1 MPASGHNVAA
11 AEGKGRGSCL
21 TMTDWSVIFKTM
33 AKPGK
38 RQARAA
44 AARLDKIGPG
54 RTGGRSA
61 GRSGVIAASRQSA
74 RSAKAAARRDAILE
88 AALDEFS
95 AKGFAAARLDDVA
108 KRAGIAKG
116 TIYLYFADKES
127 LFQEL
132 IRAKMVPVVGSLELA
147 FATGLPLRVIVEQ
160 AIEIFVRE
168 VFGTRR
174 RQVIRLM
181 ISEGPRF
188 PALAEFYYR
197 EVLSRLLKALRGM
210 LRRAHERGEL
220 GSDALVRFP
229 MLLGAPGIIAIVW
242 SGLFDR
248 FEPLDVRAM
257 MRAYFDRL
265 FGPRSPP

>member
-1 MPASGHNVAA
+1 
-11 AEGKGRGSCL
+11 
-21 TMTDWSVIFKTM
+21 M
-33 AKPGK
+33 AKAPKQATKEAALRPGK
-38 RQARAA
+38 MGAKAG
-44 AARLDKIGPG
+44 IGAV
-54 RTGGRSA
+54 GGSA
-61 GRSGVIAASRQSA
+61 GRSGAIAASRQDA
-74 RSAKAAARRDAILE
+74 RAAKTAARRDAILE

-108 KRAGIAKG
+108 RRAGVAKG

-147 FATGLPLRVIVEQ
+147 FATDLPLRAVVEQ
-160 AIEIFVRE
+160 AVEIFVRE
-168 VFGTRR
+168 VYGTRR
-174 RQVIRLM
+174 KLVIRLM

-197 EVLSRLLKALRGM
+197 EVLARLLKALRGLM
-210 LRRAHERGEL
+210 RRAHERGEIADDTL
-220 GSDALVRFP
+220 SRFP
-229 MLLGAPGIIAIVW
+229 QLLGAPGIIAIVW

-257 MRAYFDRL
+257 MRAYFNNL
-265 FGPRSPP
+265 FGAGRAA

>member
-1 MPASGHNVAA
+1 
-11 AEGKGRGSCL
+11 
-21 TMTDWSVIFKTM
+21 M
-33 AKPGK
+33 AKAAKRPAKAALARPG
-38 RQARAA
+38 
-44 AARLDKIGPG
+44 KIGPG
-54 RTGGRSA
+54 QSGGSS
-61 GRSGVIAASRQSA
+61 GRPIAATRQDA
-74 RSAKAAARRDAILE
+74 RAAKTAARRDAILD

-95 AKGFAAARLDDVA
+95 AKGFASARLEDVA

-147 FATGLPLRVIVEQ
+147 LATNLPLRTIVDQ
-160 AIEIFVRE
+160 AVEIFVRE
-168 VFGTRR
+168 VYDTRR
-174 RQVIRLM
+174 KLVIRLM

-197 EVLSRLLKALRGM
+197 EVLSRLLKAMRGM
-210 LRRAHERGEL
+210 LRNAHERGEL
-220 GSDALVRFP
+220 AGDALVRFP

-242 SGLFDR
+242 SGLFER

-257 MRAYFDRL
+257 MRAYFDNL
-265 FGPRSPP
+265 FGAGRAA